1 MSPAPPQRTRN
12 SRGAEMPFLDHLEE
26 LRWRLLKSIA
36 AIVVGA
42 IISLVYAKELLG
54 LLTYPYENAVISLET
69 AGEESPLAALQGLA
83 DRWFKSA
90 AAVLEPVSAKPAPD
104 SLAAQPYS
112 LPPNRRLQALR
123 PTTYLMLSMQIAL
136 MGGLVLA
143 LPVVFY
149 QFWRFVAPGLMPRER
164 RLILPIVVLSVACFL
179 VGSLFCYTV
188 VLPTGLLFFLSME
201 PHGMTSQWAV
211 EEYVS
216 FVLWMLLGFGV
227 VFELPVL
234 ALFLSRV
241 GLINADL
248 LRRMRRYAIVVIF
261 IVSAILTPSPD
272 PFSQALMAVPLMG
285 LYELSILI
293 CRFGAKKRPAPEPDP
308 EPDPEA

>member
-1 MSPAPPQRTRN
+1 
-12 SRGAEMPFLDHLEE
+12 MPFLDHLEE

-42 IISLVYAKELLG
+42 IISLIYAKELLG
-54 LLTYPYENAVISLET
+54 FLTYPYENAVISLET
-69 AGEESPLAALQGLA
+69 AGETSPLGALQGMVA
-83 DRWFKSA
+83 RWYKSA
-90 AAVLEPVSAKPAPD
+90 AAVLAPVSAQPAD
-104 SLAAQPYS
+104 SLAAKGYS
-112 LPPNRRLQALR
+112 LPPSRRLQALR

-149 QFWRFVAPGLMPRER
+149 QFWRFVAPGLLPRER
-164 RLILPIVVLSVACFL
+164 RLVMPIVVLSVACFL
-179 VGSLFCYTV
+179 VGSLFAYGV

-201 PHGMTSQWAV
+201 PQGMTSQWAV
-211 EEYVS
+211 EEYIS

-248 LRRMRRYAIVVIF
+248 LRRMRRYAVVAIF
-261 IVSAILTPSPD
+261 IISAVLTPSPD

-293 CRFGAKKRPAPEPDP
+293 CRFGSRRREQPPTEPKPE
-308 EPDPEA
+308 

>member
-1 MSPAPPQRTRN
+1 MPPSSDSPKR
-12 SRGAEMPFLDHLEE
+12 RGHSAEMPFLDHLEE
-26 LRWRLLKSIA
+26 LRWRLLKSMA

-42 IISLVYAKELLG
+42 IVSFIFSAQILG
-54 LLTYPYENAVISLET
+54 FLTYPYENAVLSLET
-69 AGEESPLAALQGLA
+69 AGQTSPLGALQGLFEK
-83 DRWFKSA
+83 WFAKA
-90 AAVLEPVSAKPAPD
+90 AAMLEPVTAPIPEVQATPAPG
-104 SLAAQPYS
+104 
-112 LPPNRRLQALR
+112 LPPHRRLLALK
-123 PTTYLMLSMQIAL
+123 PTAYLIIIMQVSL

-149 QFWRFVAPGLMPRER
+149 QFWRFVTPGLLPRER
-164 RLILPIVVLSVACFL
+164 RLVMPIVVLSVACFL
-179 VGSLFCYTV
+179 CGSAFAYGI

-201 PHGMTSQWAV
+201 PQNMTSQWAV
-211 EEYVS
+211 DEYMS

-234 ALFLSRV
+234 ALFLSRM
-241 GLINADL
+241 GLVSADL

-285 LYELSILI
+285 LYEISILI
-293 CRFGAKKRPAPEPDP
+293 CRFGGKKRGQPDP
-308 EPDPEA
+308 DQESTDQ

>member
-12 SRGAEMPFLDHLEE
+12 SKGAEMPFLDHLEE

-36 AIVVGA
+36 AIIIGA
-42 IISLVYAKELLG
+42 ILSLVYSKELLG
-54 LLTYPYENAVISLET
+54 FLTYPYENAVISMET
-69 AGEESPLAALQGLA
+69 AGEESPLGALQGMFN
-83 DRWFKSA
+83 RWFKSA
-90 AAVLEPVSAKPAPD
+90 AAVLEPVSAAPAAD
-104 SLAAQPYS
+104 SLAAQAYS
-112 LPPNRRLQALR
+112 LPPNRRLQALK

-149 QFWRFVAPGLMPRER
+149 QFWRFVAPGLMPKER
-164 RLILPIVVLSVACFL
+164 RLVVPIVVLSVVCFL
-179 VGSLFCYTV
+179 IGAAFAYAV

-211 EEYVS
+211 EEYIS
-216 FVLWMLLGFGV
+216 FVLWMLVGFGV

-248 LRRMRRYAIVVIF
+248 MRRMRRYAIVLIF
-261 IVSAILTPSPD
+261 IISAILTPSPD
-272 PFSQALMAVPLMG
+272 PISQALMAVPLMG
-285 LYELSILI
+285 LYEISILI
-293 CRFGAKKRPAPEPDP
+293 CRFGGKKRPPPEPDP
-308 EPDPEA
+308 EPDEQ